1 MAEIMDD
8 FPELTEADISACLE
22 FASDRKHHSYK
33 WVLFIKERLQENL
46 LFRIYHCVL
55 QLWHL

>member
-8 FPELTEADISACLE
+8 FPELTEADITACVE

-33 WVLFIKERLQENL
+33 
-46 LFRIYHCVL
+46 
-55 QLWHL
+55 